1 MKKIFFLLQT
11 FLLFLSS
18 NTYSQNIKNRE
29 LAFTDYLKNVQD
41 YNKAYAVE
49 KLNVSISELNIA
61 SAKAFQDPELSIG
74 YFDNGEKKHQ
84 LGFGYES
91 ELEWKLELG
100 GKRKA
105 RINLAKSEY
114 KLTQSI
120 LLNYFKNLKAD
131 ATLIYFEA
139 LQNEKIFK
147 VKSNSYEAMK
157 ELEKSDSIRFALG
170 EISEINA
177 KQSKIEALN
186 LKNDVL
192 NAEMNYQHKLIQLG
206 VLMGETDYNFIL
218 NANFPSVNK
227 EFDLN
232 LLQNLALENRTDL
245 IAALQSKEV
254 SQRNIELAKANRA
267 IDLGLKFGIEYN
279 SVVRNEIAE
288 APKFTKIGGGVVIPL
303 KFSNRRNNELK
314 IAQLAYDQS
323 QQLYDLAQLE
333 VLADVNQAYISF
345 ISNKKQVQTFNV
357 GLLEQAKIVLEGK
370 FYSYKRGETS
380 LLDVLD
386 SQRTYN
392 EIQEKYYETIFN
404 YTAALVELERVTGT
418 QNMML

>member
-120 LLNYFKNLKAD
+120 LK
-131 ATLIYFEA
+131 T
-139 LQNEKIFK
+139 
-147 VKSNSYEAMK
+147 
-157 ELEKSDSIRFALG
+157 
-170 EISEINA
+170 
-177 KQSKIEALN
+177 
-186 LKNDVL
+186 
-192 NAEMNYQHKLIQLG
+192 
-206 VLMGETDYNFIL
+206 
-218 NANFPSVNK
+218 
-227 EFDLN
+227 
-232 LLQNLALENRTDL
+232 
-245 IAALQSKEV
+245 
-254 SQRNIELAKANRA
+254 
-267 IDLGLKFGIEYN
+267 
-279 SVVRNEIAE
+279 
-288 APKFTKIGGGVVIPL
+288 
-303 KFSNRRNNELK
+303 
-314 IAQLAYDQS
+314 
-323 QQLYDLAQLE
+323 
-333 VLADVNQAYISF
+333 
-345 ISNKKQVQTFNV
+345 
-357 GLLEQAKIVLEGK
+357 
-370 FYSYKRGETS
+370 
-380 LLDVLD
+380 
-386 SQRTYN
+386 
-392 EIQEKYYETIFN
+392 
-404 YTAALVELERVTGT
+404 
-418 QNMML
+418 